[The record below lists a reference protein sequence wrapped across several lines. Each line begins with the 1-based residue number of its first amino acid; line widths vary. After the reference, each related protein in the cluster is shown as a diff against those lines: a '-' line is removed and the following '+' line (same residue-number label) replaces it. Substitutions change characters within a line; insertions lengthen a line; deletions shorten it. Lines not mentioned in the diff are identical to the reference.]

1 MQIQKSK
8 YLRAPTASDH
18 FSPIKIYFPQE
29 SSKSRQAKAL
39 NKLFKQFVFNALQ
52 RFPTLCPNRPT
63 SAVLG
68 RLPPSMRWL
77 EGFNRLTTWKHTFAA
92 VYQTDASSPDCN
104 SQIPAAHAGR
114 PASRRAVRPWRQHR
128 SGQLVRCG
136 RKIEVLCRQATGVV
150 SDQA

>member
-52 RFPTLCPNRPT
+52 RFTTRCPNRPT

-77 EGFNRLTTWKHTFAA
+77 EGFNRLTTWKHSVCGCLPDRCEFPGL
-92 VYQTDASSPDCN
+92 QFPNSSGSCWQASLE
-104 SQIPAAHAGR
+104 
-114 PASRRAVRPWRQHR
+114 ASREAVAQASIRPVCPLRPQDRSLLPSGHR
-128 SGQLVRCG
+128 R
-136 RKIEVLCRQATGVV
+136 RE
-150 SDQA
+150 